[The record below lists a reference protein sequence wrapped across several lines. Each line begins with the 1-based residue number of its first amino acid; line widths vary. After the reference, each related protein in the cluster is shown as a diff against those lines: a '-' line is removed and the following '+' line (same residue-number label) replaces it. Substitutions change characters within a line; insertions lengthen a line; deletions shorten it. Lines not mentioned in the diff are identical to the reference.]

1 MEAVNEK
8 TETRSRRVP
17 WKWIGLAAVVV
28 ALFIGARM
36 LPLQEWLG
44 RFNDWVSG
52 IGPLGV
58 LVFAGFYAVAAV
70 LFVPGSVLTIGAGF
84 VFGLLWGTVAVSIGS
99 TLAAAAAFL
108 IARYVAR
115 EKVSQWAK
123 TNPKFNAIDQA
134 IGKQGWKIVALLRL
148 SPLVPFSLSNYL
160 YGLTAVRFWPY
171 VMASWAAMLPGTV
184 LYVYLGVVGKAGIEA
199 AAGRGEARSPL
210 ETVFLIVGL
219 IATGVATWFV
229 SRIARKALREAELE
243 PAGGEQ

>member
-1 MEAVNEK
+1 MAAVNAK
-8 TETRSRRVP
+8 TKARRWP
-17 WKWIGLAAVVV
+17 WKWVALAAVVAALV
-28 ALFIGARM
+28 AAARM
-36 LPLQEWLG
+36 LPLQDWLAQ
-44 RFNDWVSG
+44 FNDWVSG

-70 LFVPGSVLTIGAGF
+70 LFVPGSVLTIGAG
-84 VFGLLWGTVAVSIGS
+84 VIFGLLWGTVAVSIGS

-123 TNPKFNAIDQA
+123 SNPKFNAIDRA
-134 IGKQGWKIVALLRL
+134 IGRQGWQIVALLRL
-148 SPLVPFSLSNYL
+148 SPLVPFSLGNYL

-171 VMASWAAMLPGTV
+171 LLASWAAMLPATV

-199 AAGRGEARSPL
+199 AAGRGAERSPL

-229 SRIARKALREAELE
+229 TRIARKALREAALE
-243 PAGGEQ
+243 QEGD